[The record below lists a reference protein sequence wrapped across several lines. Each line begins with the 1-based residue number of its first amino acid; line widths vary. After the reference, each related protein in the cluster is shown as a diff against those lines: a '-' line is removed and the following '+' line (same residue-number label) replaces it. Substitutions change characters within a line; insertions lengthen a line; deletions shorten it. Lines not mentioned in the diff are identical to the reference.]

1 MTSPKAA
8 ILLVALALSACGGHK
23 LIARVTLDP
32 TASRAYLF
40 SNVNVFDGDAALGA
54 RDVRVRDGKIE
65 AVAEAGTLKAE
76 QGDEQI
82 AGAGLTL
89 MPGLIDSH
97 AHIESHGEPI
107 WVVGLP
113 KEEDIT

>member
-1 MTSPKAA
+1 MTFPKAA
-8 ILLVALALSACGGHK
+8 ILLVAIAVSACGSHR
-23 LIARVTLDP
+23 LTARVSLDP

-40 SNVNVFDGDAALGA
+40 SNVNVFDGDSALGA
-54 RDVRVRDGKIE
+54 RDVRVRDGKVE

-76 QGDEQI
+76 PGDEQI

-89 MPGLIDSH
+89 MPGLVDSH
-97 AHIESHGEPI
+97 AHIESHGEAI
-107 WVVGLP
+107 WDLGLP